1 MEDGSREESQVD
13 GTVMI
18 DCSQC
23 HYVEVM
29 EGGWQ

>member
-1 MEDGSREESQVD
+1 
-13 GTVMI
+13 MI

-29 EGGWQ
+29 EGGLQYGGVSGRRDCDD